1 MQCVLIL
8 CNTDNKPHDLYFVKH
23 SSGSDNNST
32 DDERDDNDRNCTV
45 VAHDSHAAQRRS
57 TTAPDRDIQIAHD
70 DDDDVSAGAVGNGN
84 SSDDHDDSEHDHR
97 RTSSTARA
105 PIDRVRAI
113 IAQQQHRPSS
123 SSLAI
128 GGEVDGGGNS
138 ARYDNKHTDDIASN
152 EAAVE
157 AEHDRDADN
166 DNNCSGTRAI
176 GSSREPP
183 SNSAAAI
190 VNANVLVTAQ
200 SAHVVL
206 ASQSLT
212 HPVSRPEDAAAAAA
226 AAAPVARSAS
236 APTTA
241 ARPATI
247 CVHADDG
254 HVDQQRSPPKSNG
267 RSTSMYDTPP
277 PAATTAHN
285 MPPPQQRQQ
294 LPLGTDAI
302 RPDKPPKPAK
312 SGGFLSRFTGFRFSL
327 RGSGGS
333 NSSGGK
339 KKSAAA
345 ASAAAASTDNN
356 NAKKRGATGAQSPNV
371 TGKSPDYIYIPLKE
385 PVSVSSSSPRPDYR
399 TSADSADK
407 STLSVATPSA
417 SSSVTGSLQSS
428 PNASMVFRA
437 GDLQQTST
445 PQSAAGRPY
454 VLHGSGGGGGEQRH
468 VVVTTKPP
476 LPKQPP
482 RIVGVSA
489 KQTTPPHQQQQSSSS
504 TLSQHSPH
512 AQLHR
517 QHHPNSAHARAA
529 SVPRE
534 INDYDSDYES
544 SSVATPTRSH
554 HGDGSGYDANRHQ
567 HQQQQYS
574 ANNTASSGSQFDDAD
589 SSYDSS
595 VSNYYQ
601 RKRYGQHRGHLMSS
615 AGHGVDD
622 VDEAAAGRQRP
633 LRHDSRI
640 GLIETNLDTHET
652 VISGKTR
659 SLMELGPLGPSG
671 AGAAGRMVP
680 NNCQRTASSA
690 VQRGDGSNGGS
701 GASMEPTRRPHKSME
716 FLLDKENQ
724 RNVLVSDIMCLRG
737 CRK

>member
-1 MQCVLIL
+1 
-8 CNTDNKPHDLYFVKH
+8 
-23 SSGSDNNST
+23 
-32 DDERDDNDRNCTV
+32 
-45 VAHDSHAAQRRS
+45 
-57 TTAPDRDIQIAHD
+57 
-70 DDDDVSAGAVGNGN
+70 
-84 SSDDHDDSEHDHR
+84 
-97 RTSSTARA
+97 
-105 PIDRVRAI
+105 
-113 IAQQQHRPSS
+113 
-123 SSLAI
+123 
-128 GGEVDGGGNS
+128 
-138 ARYDNKHTDDIASN
+138 
-152 EAAVE
+152 
-157 AEHDRDADN
+157 
-166 DNNCSGTRAI
+166 
-176 GSSREPP
+176 
-183 SNSAAAI
+183 
-190 VNANVLVTAQ
+190 
-200 SAHVVL
+200 
-206 ASQSLT
+206 
-212 HPVSRPEDAAAAAA
+212 
-226 AAAPVARSAS
+226 
-236 APTTA
+236 
-241 ARPATI
+241 
-247 CVHADDG
+247 
-254 HVDQQRSPPKSNG
+254 
-267 RSTSMYDTPP
+267 MYDTPP
-277 PAATTAHN
+277 PAATATAHN
-285 MPPPQQRQQ
+285 MPQPQQRQQ

-345 ASAAAASTDNN
+345 AAAAAATTDNN
-356 NAKKRGATGAQSPNV
+356 NAKKRGSTGAQTPNV
-371 TGKSPDYIYIPLKE
+371 AGKSPDYIYIPLKE
-385 PVSVSSSSPRPDYR
+385 PVSVSSTSSPRPDYR
-399 TSADSADK
+399 TSADSGNK
-407 STLSVATPSA
+407 SSLSVATPSA

-445 PQSAAGRPY
+445 PQQSAAGRPY
-454 VLHGSGGGGGEQRH
+454 GLHGSGGGGGGEHQRH

-489 KQTTPPHQQQQSSSS
+489 KQTTPPHQQSSST

-512 AQLHR
+512 GQLHR
-517 QHHPNSAHARAA
+517 PHQNHPNSAHARAT

-554 HGDGSGYDANRHQ
+554 HGDGSVGYDGSRHQ
-567 HQQQQYS
+567 HQQQYS

-601 RKRYGQHRGHLMSS
+601 RKRYAMNRGHLMSS
-615 AGHGVDD
+615 TGHGVDD
-622 VDEAAAGRQRP
+622 VDEAAATAGRQRQ

-659 SLMELGPLGPSG
+659 SLMELGPLGGGGGGPASGG
-671 AGAAGRMVP
+671 AGAGGRMVP
-680 NNCQRTASSA
+680 NKGQRTASGA
-690 VQRGDGSNGGS
+690 VQRGDGDAG

-724 RNVLVSDIMCLRG
+724 RNVLVSGILCCVFLFVGVVNVCG
-737 CRK
+737 CKYECG